1 MSKSCQGLLTELVKC
16 LRESDCFKNQ
26 GKDIKTCAKE
36 VKECEGLRAA
46 YAACKRGQ
54 VDPRSRIRGNKGY

>member
-1 MSKSCQGLLTELVKC
+1 MHTNRAPTNPSEPSSSLSNIVQ
-16 LRESDCFKNQ
+16 NQ

-36 VKECEGLRAA
+36 VKECEGLRVA